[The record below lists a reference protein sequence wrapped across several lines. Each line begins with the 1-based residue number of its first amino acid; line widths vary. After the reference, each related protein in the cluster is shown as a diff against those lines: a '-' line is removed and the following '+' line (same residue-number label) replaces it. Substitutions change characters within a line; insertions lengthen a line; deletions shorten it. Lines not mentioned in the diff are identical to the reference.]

1 MPYGRVVVL
10 GDNPRRSLD
19 SHQSG
24 YVTTDRLLG
33 VVLRRLR

>member
-19 SHQSG
+19 SRQSG